1 MNNIFKSISMAALAL
16 MATSCLELEPKDQMA
31 DNNLWSTPDDYQL
44 FANQY
49 YGWTHSFGDIV
60 YDGTMSDKRSDL
72 IQDKG
77 SHNTVSN
84 GTNTIPSSDKSY
96 TDAYKHIRRCNLLL
110 EHAPSYPQQKD
121 IAQPVGEAYFFRAY
135 SHFEL
140 VRLYGNVIIVDRV
153 IDVDDPRMNAKRD
166 DRCDVIDFCISDLQK
181 AAEHLGKFSDVEK
194 GRISMEGAYA
204 FLSRVALY
212 EGTWQKFRGNTAK
225 ANEYLTIAAE
235 AARKVIDS
243 GSFTLFYNPILAE
256 SSQKYMFLL
265 EDTKC
270 NPAGLMKKDNTEYI
284 FSRCYDEQL
293 YRHNLNLTV
302 ECLNNAQVIS
312 RKMANMYLCSDGLP
326 IEKSSKFQGYEKMT
340 SEWANRDNRMR
351 YTMSRPGDAFF
362 NNSNPRT
369 EWTVEEVEAAA
380 AASPFRP
387 TSNTRYFAQKWAT
400 ERGVESRYESYDYPI
415 IRYAE
420 VLLNYA
426 EATYELTEQISDNDL
441 DISLNLV
448 RCRVNPEMP
457 KLSNSLVS
465 ANGLDMRQEIRRE
478 RTVEFFNEGFRLDDL
493 KRWKTAEIEMPM
505 PFLGVKWT
513 GTEYATRGGTL
524 TYPLDPEGCIIY
536 EDNRVWEQKHYLYP
550 LPLDQLQLN
559 PNLGQ
564 NPGWR

>member
-1 MNNIFKSISMAALAL
+1 MNKIFKSISMAAVAL
-16 MATSCLELEPKDQMA
+16 LATSCLELEPKDQLA
-31 DNNLWSTPDDYQL
+31 DNNLWSTPEDYQL
-44 FANQY
+44 FANQF

-60 YDGTMSDKRSDL
+60 YDGVMSDKRSDL
-72 IQDKG
+72 IQDKSG
-77 SHNTVSN
+77 RNTVSN
-84 GTNTIPSSDKSY
+84 GTNTIPASDGNYSN
-96 TDAYKHIRRCNLLL
+96 AYKHIRRCNLLL
-110 EHAPSYPQQKD
+110 EHAPSYAQPKD
-121 IAQPVGEAYFFRAY
+121 IKQAVGEAYFFRAY

-140 VRLYGNVIIVDRV
+140 VRLYGDAIIVDKV

-166 DRCDVIDFCISDLQK
+166 NRCDVIDFCISDLK
-181 AAEHLGKFSDVEK
+181 NAAEYLNRFADVDK
-194 GRISMEGAYA
+194 GRISTEGAYA

-225 ANEYLTIAAE
+225 ANEYLKIAAD
-235 AARKVIDS
+235 AARQVIDS
-243 GSFTLFYNPILAE
+243 KSFSLFYNPALGE
-256 SSQKYMFLL
+256 TSQKYMFLL

-284 FSRCYDEQL
+284 FSRCYDEKL

-326 IEKSSKFQGYEKMT
+326 ITKSPKFQGYDKMT
-340 SEWANRDNRMR
+340 SEWTNRDNRMR

-369 EWTVEEVEAAA
+369 EWTQEEVDAKA

-387 TSNTRYFAQKWAT
+387 GSATRYFAQKWAT

-426 EATYELTEQISDNDL
+426 EATYELNENISDADL
-441 DISLNLV
+441 DLSLNLV
-448 RCRVNPEMP
+448 RCRINPEMP
-457 KLSNSLVS
+457 KLSNALVN
-465 ANGLDMRQEIRRE
+465 ANGLDMREEIRRE

-524 TYPLDPEGCIIY
+524 TYPLDAEGCIIY